1 MSSITTYCRIT
12 DKAVF
17 VNGKSVFEG
26 QSSDD
31 FLLEVYRFLQIDYPK
46 FHKMDKLSKT
56 GFLGAELIK
65 KYSTTIAAFADDE
78 IALLFGNNHSS
89 SEVDVRFEQSYTE
102 GGMPSPALFVYTL
115 PNIVIGEIA
124 IRNKWYGENLF
135 VVQEQFDASAYVM
148 QCDLVLEKKAKAV
161 LAGWINVSEKTDAF
175 LFFAENKTGEGAT
188 ALGADALNTI
198 YKS

>member
-1 MSSITTYCRIT
+1 MSSITTWCRIT
-12 DKAVF
+12 DKAVY
-17 VNGKSVFEG
+17 VNGKRVFDAEINE
-26 QSSDD
+26 D
-31 FLLEVYRFLQIDYPK
+31 FLLEVYRFLKIDYPK

-65 KYSTTIAAFADDE
+65 KYSKTIAAYADDE
-78 IALLFGNNHSS
+78 IALLFSNRHSS
-89 SEVDVRFEQSYTE
+89 SEVDARFEKSYKE

-135 VVQEQFDASAYVM
+135 LVQEQFDAGWYVT

-161 LAGWINVSEKTDAF
+161 LAGWINVTEKTDAF
-175 LFFAENKTGEGAT
+175 LFFADNTTGEGAT
-188 ALGADALNTI
+188 ALTAEALNNI
-198 YKS
+198 YKL